1 MPPALWRIS
10 GTSRKSAN
18 TRKRNGKQ
26 TDEQRFGTTTMSSTP
41 RGITSPLRGPG
52 TRSAN
57 LEVGYPISSK
67 GHAPSARHLNDV
79 ATEIPAPHATMY
91 RSLAHHGCHTC
102 HESQRVTSYPMPHH
116 LPLRAATN
124 TTLTMPHPNPH
135 TMSTLTPH
143 PTPPLDHARRH
154 GQSKIRTKIAIN
166 ITMAHT
172 PRLAPLRSDD
182 PHPGLL
188 YPLPPQSFPSPTLV
202 PHPGPSYTAV
212 NTINT
217 LLSLLH
223 PLPAL
228 HHGPL
233 YPVASNQ
240 PHKTAE
246 MPNNES
252 RQSPE

>member
-1 MPPALWRIS
+1 MS
-10 GTSRKSAN
+10 QN
-18 TRKRNGKQ
+18 T
-26 TDEQRFGTTTMSSTP
+26 
-41 RGITSPLRGPG
+41 GIL
-52 TRSAN
+52 
-57 LEVGYPISSK
+57 
-67 GHAPSARHLNDV
+67 HLV
-79 ATEIPAPHATMY
+79 
-91 RSLAHHGCHTC
+91 LC
-102 HESQRVTSYPMPHH
+102 H
-116 LPLRAATN
+116 LPLRTATN
-124 TTLTMPHPNPH
+124 